1 MFGVD
6 DPAILEAVRAYVKLL
21 RAAKAV
27 AARVEPG
34 LADSCLTLTQFGVM
48 EALLH
53 KGPLGQRALGQKV
66 LTSAGN
72 LTDVID
78 KLERRGLVER
88 RRDTADRRGVIVALT
103 ACGRGLIE
111 GLFPAH
117 AADIAA
123 AMRGLDGAELA
134 ALGDLLRKLGRG
146 PE

>member
-6 DPAILEAVRAYVKLL
+6 DPATVEAVRAYVKLL
-21 RAAKAV
+21 RAARTV

-53 KGPLGQRALGQKV
+53 KGPMGQRALGQKV

-78 KLERRGLVER
+78 KLEGRGLVER
-88 RRDTADRRGVIVALT
+88 RRDPADRRGMIVGLT
-103 ACGRGLIE
+103 GTGRALIE
-111 GLFPAH
+111 ELFPIH
-117 AADIAA
+117 AGDIAG
-123 AMRGLDGAELA
+123 AMGGLEREELA
-134 ALGDLLRKLGRG
+134 ALGDLLRRLGR
-146 PE
+146 